1 MAKFDLFTN
10 PYLKGAD
17 SPSALGATSGI
28 VSAGLG
34 LYGQTKGAMD
44 AANAI
49 GTEAPGLQ
57 TQGQFSTPTFNL
69 GQQTVYTSNLRAS
82 DFGKG
87 LVGGG
92 ALQGASAGAA
102 FGPKGAVIGAAV
114 GALTGLFGRR
124 AARNRAEQ
132 QINQAKSNLMAA
144 QQNFNEQNEESN
156 ANRLAFEQYQQLIS
170 GR

>member
-92 ALQGASAGAA
+92 ALQAG
-102 FGPKGAVIGAAV
+102 AV

-124 AARNRAEQ
+124 AARKRAEQ
-132 QINQAKSNLMAA
+132 QIKQAKSNLMAA